1 MPNVIMYTTQIC
13 PYCVRA
19 KNLLEKKGVAFEERR
34 IEGNR
39 EFMREMLERSR
50 RRTVPQIFIDDYH
63 VGGYDDLARLNAV
76 GKLDPLL
83 GLSPNPEP
91 EATEEEADPT

>member
-1 MPNVIMYTTQIC
+1 MPKVIMYTTLIC

-19 KNLLEKKGVAFEERR
+19 KNLLKKKGVKFEELR
-34 IEGNR
+34 IDGSR
-39 EFMREMLERSR
+39 QLMREMLERSK

-63 VGGYDDLARLNAV
+63 VGGYDELAELNAF

-83 GLSPNPEP
+83 GLGRHPEP
-91 EATEEEADPT
+91 EVTEEEADPT

>member
-1 MPNVIMYTTQIC
+1 MPKVVIYSTTIC

-19 KNLLEKKGVAFEERR
+19 KILMEKKGVAYEERN
-34 IEGNR
+34 IQSSR
-39 EFMREMLERSR
+39 ELMKEMLERSQ

-63 VGGYDDLARLNAV
+63 VGGYDDLAELNAF

-83 GLSPNPEP
+83 ELAANDEP
-91 EATEEEADPT
+91 DIT